1 METGTKMLNET
12 LSEMRALK
20 LDAMADKLQALY
32 EAPEFV
38 SCDRLQLISN
48 LIGEEFEHAMEN
60 RYASRLKRG
69 KFKGTPCELDKCVD
83 SRQRKYEPSGIV
95 RTLSSLDFI
104 EKGMNLC
111 VFGASDSGKTY
122 LAKALG
128 ADACLKY
135 HVEYY
140 RCEELLEDLASLKET
155 DFRKYKKRMNHLI
168 RLDLLILKKVLY
180 EVLEK
185 RNELERSCIICSQRE
200 PKAWTTMLLP
210 DEVSSNSLLKRVTK
224 HYNVAITTGENA

>member
-104 EKGMNLC
+104 EKGMN
-111 VFGASDSGKTY
+111 V
-122 LAKALG
+122 
-128 ADACLKY
+128 
-135 HVEYY
+135 
-140 RCEELLEDLASLKET
+140 
-155 DFRKYKKRMNHLI
+155 
-168 RLDLLILKKVLY
+168 
-180 EVLEK
+180 
-185 RNELERSCIICSQRE
+185 
-200 PKAWTTMLLP
+200 
-210 DEVSSNSLLKRVTK
+210 
-224 HYNVAITTGENA
+224 YNVSNG